1 VPDLHPDLE
10 IWLTEEFVNEEGPSD
25 GELFCKI
32 RQYSVEQRPS
42 LKAKWMA
49 RLRGN
54 RKANLKGLLK
64 HEVMTKAFDELRAIP
79 GLWPG
84 MMLTKLH
91 KLMGLHAHKVW
102 HLSPQLPSANVR
114 LYRRVSATS
123 VTSCKSGRAS
133 SAVMRGRCG
142 GSTRPPSYL

>member
-1 VPDLHPDLE
+1 VPDLYPDLE

-32 RQYSVEQRPS
+32 RQYSFEQRPS

-49 RLRGN
+49 CLKGN

-64 HEVMTKAFDELRAIP
+64 HEGMTKAFDDLRPIP

-91 KLMGLHAHKVW
+91 KLMGLYAHEVW
-102 HLSPQLPSANVR
+102 RLSRRLPSANV
-114 LYRRVSATS
+114 
-123 VTSCKSGRAS
+123 
-133 SAVMRGRCG
+133 
-142 GSTRPPSYL
+142 